1 MRFVHG
7 CDEKVVRVQAR
18 RAAYHPGMLS
28 TVFPQT
34 RTLTLV
40 LDESDWHALREAE
53 PDAVGWLQ
61 SQIRN
66 RLTSVRPAQA
76 EPAGAADYSVEDDY

>member
-1 MRFVHG
+1 
-7 CDEKVVRVQAR
+7 
-18 RAAYHPGMLS
+18 MLS
-28 TVFPQT
+28 TVFPST

-40 LDESDWHALREAE
+40 LDESDWRALREAE

-66 RLTSVRPAQA
+66 RLTTVRPAQA
-76 EPAGAADYSVEDDY
+76 ETTGAADYSVEDEY